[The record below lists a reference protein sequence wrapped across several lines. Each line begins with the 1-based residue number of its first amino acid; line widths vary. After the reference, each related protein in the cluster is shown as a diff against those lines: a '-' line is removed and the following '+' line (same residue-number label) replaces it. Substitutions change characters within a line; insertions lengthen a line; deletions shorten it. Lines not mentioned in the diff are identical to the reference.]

1 MLNSRPLVPLD
12 SVATDGIAPLT
23 PGHFLIGAPLAALPS
38 LPDQTSYTSLRRWN
52 LVQHLTDE
60 LWQRWQT
67 DYLTHLQ
74 RRSKWKQA
82 QHNLQVNDI
91 VLMKDVSLFQRTWK
105 LGRVAAI
112 YKGTDGLVRVV
123 DVTKGQKTYRR
134 PGHKLVKLL
143 REEND
148 FSSWGGCSGRLG
160 ERHAVTFVGMSDERS
175 RTLKRY
181 ILVTLFCFVLV
192 IAYTCIVK
200 TLLLLCFVLYQT
212 TLYGVL

>member
-1 MLNSRPLVPLD
+1 MKLLLQKTLGGCKLRFDEMTTVLTEVEAMLNSRPLVPLD

-52 LVQHLTDE
+52 LVQHFTDE

-105 LGRVAAI
+105 LGRVAAV

-123 DVTKGQKTYRR
+123 DVTNGQKTYRR
-134 PGHKLVKLL
+134 LVHKLVKLL
-143 REEND
+143 HEEND
-148 FSSWGGCSGRLG
+148 FSCRG
-160 ERHAVTFVGMSDERS
+160 EDVRA
-175 RTLKRY
+175 
-181 ILVTLFCFVLV
+181 
-192 IAYTCIVK
+192 A
-200 TLLLLCFVLYQT
+200 
-212 TLYGVL
+212 